1 MINTV
6 SIKGLGRLKVLS
18 EYLDLDRT
26 KKKKML
32 LTYYGFPVYCFLLIE
47 ELKIV
52 KIYSLS
58 LLVYI

>member
-26 KKKKML
+26 KKKNVTYL
-32 LTYYGFPVYCFLLIE
+32 LWISSILFSFD
-47 ELKIV
+47 
-52 KIYSLS
+52 
-58 LLVYI
+58 

>member
-26 KKKKML
+26 KKKML
-32 LTYYGFPVYCFLLIE
+32 VTYYGFPVYCFLLIE
-47 ELKIV
+47 ELKV
-52 KIYSLS
+52 GKIYSLS

>member
-26 KKKKML
+26 KKKKNVTYL
-32 LTYYGFPVYCFLLIE
+32 LWISSILFSFD
-47 ELKIV
+47 
-52 KIYSLS
+52 
-58 LLVYI
+58 

>member
-47 ELKIV
+47 ELKIG
-52 KIYSLS
+52 KI
-58 LLVYI
+58 